1 MNEFEDLLKKLQDER
16 FVHSI
21 SELTYDKL
29 FALWHLSPAV
39 EHQLSEIISKVI
51 IGLFSIKYLSHI
63 NEMVISEADLDYRTT
78 SYDLSDNEK
87 IRRITEKLSSSEKFK
102 TILEKDI
109 LPQLIDIIE
118 NTKSKDLTELTRVAH
133 AGDYLLSALND
144 LKVTEDPEYSL
155 WIESIPEYY
164 EMDLSHMRL
173 KKRAMPMRTR
183 KRSALLLDKWVTNL
197 DQHTPSDHA
206 VIEDGKVISIKP
218 WIKERRR
225 QLLGF
230 NRRPKE
236 NIRPNIRMVESN

>member
-1 MNEFEDLLKKLQDER
+1 MQEFEEMIKKLQDER

-29 FALWHLSPAV
+29 FALWHLSPAI
-39 EHQLSEIISKVI
+39 EHQLCEIISKVI

-63 NEMVISEADLDYRTT
+63 NEMVSSEANLDDRTT
-78 SYDLSDNEK
+78 SYDLSDKEK
-87 IRRITEKLSSSEKFK
+87 IERLTEKLSSPDRFK

-118 NTKSKDLTELTRVAH
+118 NTRSKDLTEVTQVAH
-133 AGDYLLSALND
+133 SGDYLLSALND

-173 KKRAMPMRTR
+173 KKRTMPMRTR
-183 KRSALLLDKWVTNL
+183 KRPALLLDKWVTNL
-197 DQHTPSDHA
+197 DQHTPSVHA
-206 VIEDGKVISIKP
+206 DIKDGKVISIKP

-230 NRRPKE
+230 NRSPKV
-236 NIRPNIRMVESN
+236 NIRPNIKMVESN

>member
-63 NEMVISEADLDYRTT
+63 NEMVISEADLDDRTT
-78 SYDLSDNEK
+78 SYDLSDKEK

-109 LPQLIDIIE
+109 LP
-118 NTKSKDLTELTRVAH
+118 H
-133 AGDYLLSALND
+133 PCCPCG
-144 LKVTEDPEYSL
+144 
-155 WIESIPEYY
+155 
-164 EMDLSHMRL
+164 
-173 KKRAMPMRTR
+173 
-183 KRSALLLDKWVTNL
+183 
-197 DQHTPSDHA
+197 
-206 VIEDGKVISIKP
+206 
-218 WIKERRR
+218 
-225 QLLGF
+225 
-230 NRRPKE
+230 
-236 NIRPNIRMVESN
+236 